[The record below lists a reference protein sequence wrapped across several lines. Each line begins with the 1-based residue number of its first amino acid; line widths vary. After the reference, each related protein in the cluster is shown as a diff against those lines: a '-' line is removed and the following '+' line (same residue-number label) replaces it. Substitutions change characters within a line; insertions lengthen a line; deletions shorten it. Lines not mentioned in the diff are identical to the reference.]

1 MRFARF
7 VILLSFVTIGGLGL
21 QKQALAY
28 YCSEP
33 STPSCVS
40 MLSISNDQFSFD
52 LCRQQIKNYLA
63 QVKVYQQCV
72 INETNEEADKLIKK
86 FNCHAQGNSMCF

>member
-1 MRFARF
+1 ME
-7 VILLSFVTIGGLGL
+7 VNEININEQDLI
-21 QKQALAY
+21 
-28 YCSEP
+28 
-33 STPSCVS
+33 
-40 MLSISNDQFSFD
+40 SIAESDLNTLSNDQFSFD